1 MTITERRL
9 RRLFADQGFDIIRL
23 RQNKHWVSTVARRSG
38 GPQFN
43 VACSVTPSDVNFERQ
58 FIRSLCKAERA
69 AASR

>member
-9 RRLFADQGFDIIRL
+9 RRLFADQGFDVIRL

-38 GPQFN
+38 GPQFD
-43 VACSVTPSDVNFERQ
+43 VACSVRCQLRAQ
-58 FIRSLCKAERA
+58 FIRSLRKAERA